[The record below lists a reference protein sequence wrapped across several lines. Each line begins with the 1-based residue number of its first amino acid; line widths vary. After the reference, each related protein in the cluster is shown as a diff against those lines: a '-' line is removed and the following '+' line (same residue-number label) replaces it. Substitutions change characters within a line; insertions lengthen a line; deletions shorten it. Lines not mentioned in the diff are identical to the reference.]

1 MINDASEV
9 VTLLG
14 NSNVQHFVDKMG
26 QHVASLKELASKGPR
41 GFAGALPN
49 GTLPEENSATI
60 KLGYFISTFPIL
72 FSKWYI

>member
-26 QHVASLKELASKGPR
+26 HGSMGSSSQDSSVGGASSADGPTD
-41 GFAGALPN
+41 AE
-49 GTLPEENSATI
+49 TDTE
-60 KLGYFISTFPIL
+60 
-72 FSKWYI
+72 